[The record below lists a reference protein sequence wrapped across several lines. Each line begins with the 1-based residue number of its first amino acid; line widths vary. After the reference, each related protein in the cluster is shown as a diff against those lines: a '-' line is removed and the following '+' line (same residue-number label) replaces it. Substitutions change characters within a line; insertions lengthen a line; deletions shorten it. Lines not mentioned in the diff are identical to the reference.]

1 AIEIHEIFF
10 SFSTVHAAGEFTV
23 LNRPKAISF
32 KGKDALDSHYVGD
45 VLYAA
50 MGNAVVGDSN
60 WNGMTINDPFNLAK
74 GVILVHVSGISHV
87 TTAGDVKSYELTG
100 AHTDSS
106 LNALAAEL
114 EAANEPVCD
123 INFEQFDNG
132 VQAWKSCFGDFEAPA
147 AKPTKNLN
155 PSLHSADKQFLQ
167 EIGFINGAAD
177 HLAEMAKPANVLLMR
192 VSVDGVAKAHG
203 EKSVAVDEAN
213 KLLSAAISRLLA
225 ASQKSSDS
233 VLFVQST
240 EKDVAAVSRAK
251 RDALAADASNPF
263 NLATYYNSDYPVI
276 FNIILWFMVV
286 FGLSLLAICYAIAA
300 MDPGRDSIIYRM
312 TSTRIKKDN

>member
-1 AIEIHEIFF
+1 QSKLIRNY

-32 KGKDALDSHYVGD
+32 KGNDPLESHYVGD

-60 WNGMTINDPFNLAK
+60 WSGMTINDPFNLAK

-87 TTAGDVKSYELTG
+87 TTAGNAKSYELTG
-100 AHTDSS
+100 ANTDSS

-167 EIGFINGAAD
+167 EVGFINGAAD
-177 HLAEMAKPANVLLMR
+177 HLAEMNKPSNVLLMR

-233 VLFVQST
+233 VLFIQST
-240 EKDVAAVSRAK
+240 EKDVALSRAK
-251 RDALAADASNPF
+251 RETLAADATNPF

>member
-1 AIEIHEIFF
+1 ILY

-32 KGKDALDSHYVGD
+32 KGNDALESHYVGD
-45 VLYAA
+45 VLFAA
-50 MGNAVVGDSN
+50 MGNAVVGDSD
-60 WNGMTINDPFNLAK
+60 WSGMTINDPFNLAK

-87 TTAGDVKSYELTG
+87 TTAGNVKSYELTG
-100 AHTDSS
+100 SNTDTS

-132 VQAWKSCFGDFEAPA
+132 VQAWKACFGDFEAPA

-167 EIGFINGAAD
+167 EVGFINGAAD
-177 HLAEMAKPANVLLMR
+177 HLAEMTKPSNVLLIR

-240 EKDVAAVSRAK
+240 EKDVAVSRAK
-251 RDALAADASNPF
+251 REVLAADASNPF
-263 NLATYYNSDYPVI
+263 NLATYYDDDYPII

>member
-1 AIEIHEIFF
+1 LLFF
-10 SFSTVHAAGEFTV
+10 TVHAAGEFTV
-23 LNRPKAISF
+23 LNRPKGISF
-32 KGKDALDSHYVGD
+32 KGNDALESQSVGD

-50 MGNAVVGDSN
+50 MGNAVVSDSA
-60 WNGMTINDPFNLAK
+60 WSGMTINDPFNLAK

-87 TTAGDVKSYELTG
+87 TTAGNVKSYELTG
-100 AHTDSS
+100 YNTDS
-106 LNALAAEL
+106 ALYGLSADL

-167 EIGFINGAAD
+167 EVGFINAAAD
-177 HLAEMAKPANVLLMR
+177 HLAEMAKPSNVLLLR
-192 VSVDGVAKAHG
+192 VSVNGVAMAHG
-203 EKSVAVDEAN
+203 EKSVAMDEAN

-240 EKDVAAVSRAK
+240 EKDVAVSRAK